1 MALRQAVFSAIT
13 QLMTVISDFHPR
25 LTADLNRWRAFLA
38 ISDFGSLTKAAQ
50 FLGSNQPMLSRQLNA
65 LERECGAR
73 LFNRTGRGMEL
84 SEVGQRIFPQVAALL
99 SDARHLEAELRG
111 EARKP
116 AGVVTL
122 GTLPSIGSP
131 LASSLFRIIRQ
142 RYPAV
147 SLKIFEG
154 SSGQI
159 KGWLAESRV
168 DIAILYR
175 YGATLPEQ
183 DQLLAH
189 VDSYLIGAKGDRLTK
204 NSEVPFKRLD
214 RLPFTLPSAPDS
226 LRATLDSLAHS
237 EQVTLVPVLET
248 DSLILLKQL
257 VASERLYTVLPLH
270 AVWSE
275 VAAGQL
281 QASRIVS
288 PSIQRMIAMVMA
300 KSKGPPR
307 AVSAVADQIM
317 SLIEIMGRRGMWHT
331 IRNAAERGTG
341 TASVQ
346 VREAGEETP
355 GGTDTAS

>member
-1 MALRQAVFSAIT
+1 M
-13 QLMTVISDFHPR
+13 
-25 LTADLNRWRAFLA
+25 
-38 ISDFGSLTKAAQ
+38 
-50 FLGSNQPMLSRQLNA
+50 
-65 LERECGAR
+65 
-73 LFNRTGRGMEL
+73 
-84 SEVGQRIFPQVAALL
+84 
-99 SDARHLEAELRG
+99 
-111 EARKP
+111 
-116 AGVVTL
+116 
-122 GTLPSIGSP
+122 
-131 LASSLFRIIRQ
+131 
-142 RYPAV
+142 
-147 SLKIFEG
+147 
-154 SSGQI
+154 
-159 KGWLAESRV
+159 
-168 DIAILYR
+168 
-175 YGATLPEQ
+175 
-183 DQLLAH
+183 LAH
-189 VDSYLIGAKGDRLTK
+189 ADSYLIGAKGDRLTK

-226 LRATLDSLAHS
+226 LRAPLDSLAHS